1 MKGSLIAL
9 FALLTIGIYAQTGSI
24 SGQLKTGKTGPGL
37 GYTLVRVEGMKKFV
51 NADAIGRFRID
62 SVTPG
67 IQQIRLKSLGS
78 RDTVLTVKVEAGK
91 ESKLEV
97 IYPPE
102 CIYDLHKENRTCPHC
117 GKRDQVIPI
126 WYGLIISTL
135 DDAKPQPEFYTG
147 GCVISGCDPNW
158 YCKRDSLKF

>member
-102 CIYDLHKENRTCPHC
+102 YIYDLHK
-117 GKRDQVIPI
+117 
-126 WYGLIISTL
+126 
-135 DDAKPQPEFYTG
+135 
-147 GCVISGCDPNW
+147 
-158 YCKRDSLKF
+158 